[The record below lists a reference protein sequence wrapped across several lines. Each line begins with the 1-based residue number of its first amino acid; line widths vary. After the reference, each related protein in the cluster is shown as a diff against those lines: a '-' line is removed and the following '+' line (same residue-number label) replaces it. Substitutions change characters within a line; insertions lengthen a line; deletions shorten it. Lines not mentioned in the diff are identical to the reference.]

1 MDEKELVQIARNVRD
16 NAYCEYSDFSVG
28 AALLT
33 EDGSIYEGVNMENIN
48 LSGTIHAEG
57 NAISSA
63 IADGYGA
70 GDFVAIAVTSE
81 TGVPPCGRCRQTLSE
96 FCQDITIIIDDGE
109 DYTVTT
115 LCSIFP
121 NQMESL

>member
-57 NAISSA
+57 
-63 IADGYGA
+63 Y
-70 GDFVAIAVTSE
+70 
-81 TGVPPCGRCRQTLSE
+81 
-96 FCQDITIIIDDGE
+96 
-109 DYTVTT
+109 
-115 LCSIFP
+115 
-121 NQMESL
+121 